1 MARPIPAAPARLL
14 FALILT
20 AAAVGCGRSAN
31 SATTKAAPPAVSVE
45 VVAVPREEIVDVIDL
60 VGQLEAEESV
70 ELRPE
75 TSGVVERVA
84 FEDGDEVTAGQLLI
98 ELRDNEE
105 RAKLHEAEAELRLA
119 QDELRRTQKLAE
131 QKTVSPS
138 ELDRAVATAEA
149 ARARRDLAQ
158 VQLDRMHIRAP
169 FDGVMGARVVS
180 PGDRV
185 SRTTPLVRID
195 AVSRLRLLF
204 TLPETV
210 LNIAQA
216 GSAVD
221 IAVAPYPGE
230 RFPGSVYYVAPT
242 LDPVNRRLALKAWV
256 PNAEHRLKPG
266 LFANIRLE
274 VARRENALVVPESAV
289 AYDADG
295 VFVWRVT
302 PAQSVERV
310 PVELG
315 IRQNGRVEIARGI
328 GAGDRI
334 VAAGTHK
341 VAPGV
346 TIQEVAPVEVVSP
359 PAHGPD
365 AGQ

>member
-1 MARPIPAAPARLL
+1 VARLSSAAAPRLL
-14 FALILT
+14 LSLT
-20 AAAVGCGRSAN
+20 LVAAAFGCGRSAN
-31 SATTKAAPPAVSVE
+31 SETTKAGPPPVSVE
-45 VVAVPREEIVDVIDL
+45 VVSVPRESIVDVIDL

-70 ELRPE
+70 ELKPE
-75 TSGVVERVA
+75 TSGVVKGVA
-84 FEDGDEVTAGQLLI
+84 FEDGDEVSAGALLL
-98 ELRDNEE
+98 ELRDDEE
-105 RAKLHEAEAELRLA
+105 RAKLHEAEAELTLA
-119 QDELRRTQKLAE
+119 EDELRRIRKLAE

-138 ELDRAVATAEA
+138 ELDRAIATAEA
-149 ARARRDLAQ
+149 SRARRDLAQ
-158 VQLDRMHIRAP
+158 VELDRMHIRAP
-169 FDGVMGARVVS
+169 FDGVMGAREVS

-185 SRTTPLVRID
+185 SRTTTLVRID
-195 AVSRLRLLF
+195 AVKRLRLLF
-204 TLPETV
+204 TVPETV
-210 LNIAQA
+210 LNIAHT
-216 GSAVD
+216 GNAVD

-230 RFPGSVYYVAPT
+230 RFPGSIYYVAPT

-274 VARRENALVVPESAV
+274 IARREDALVVPESSV

-295 VFVWRVT
+295 VFVWRLT
-302 PAQSVERV
+302 PAHSVERV

-315 IRQNGRVEIARGI
+315 IRQNGRVEIARGL

-346 TIQEVAPVEVVSP
+346 TVQEVAPVEVASP
-359 PAHGPD
+359 PARGTD

>member
-1 MARPIPAAPARLL
+1 LFAAPSRRLL
-14 FALILT
+14 ALML
-20 AAAVGCGRSAN
+20 AAAAFGCGRSAN
-31 SATTKAAPPAVSVE
+31 SATTKGPPPVAVE
-45 VVAVPREEIVDVIDL
+45 VVSVPRESIVDVIDL

-70 ELRPE
+70 ELKPE
-75 TSGVVERVA
+75 TSGVVKTVA
-84 FEDGDEVTAGQLLI
+84 FEDGDEVSAGALLF
-98 ELRDNEE
+98 ELRDDEE
-105 RAKLHEAEAELRLA
+105 RAKLHEAEAQLTLA
-119 QDELRRTQKLAE
+119 EDELRRTRKLAE

-138 ELDRAVATAEA
+138 ELDRAIAAAEA
-149 ARARRDLAQ
+149 AQARRDLAQ
-158 VQLDRMHIRAP
+158 VELDRMHIRAP
-169 FDGVMGARVVS
+169 FDGVMGARDVS

-185 SRTTPLVRID
+185 SRTTNLVRID
-195 AVSRLRLLF
+195 AVKRLRLLF
-204 TLPETV
+204 TVPETV
-210 LNIAQA
+210 LNIAHT
-216 GSAVD
+216 GNTVD

-230 RFPGSVYYVAPT
+230 RFPGSIYYVAPT

-274 VARRENALVVPESAV
+274 IAKRDDALVVPESAV

-295 VFVWRVT
+295 VFVWRIT

-346 TIQEVAPVEVVSP
+346 PIQEVAPVEAASP
-359 PAHGPD
+359 PARGAD

>member
-1 MARPIPAAPARLL
+1 MARLPIGAPSRLL
-14 FALILT
+14 LALTL
-20 AAAVGCGRSAN
+20 AAAASGCGRSAD
-31 SATTKAAPPAVSVE
+31 SATTKAGPPPVSVE
-45 VVAVPREEIVDVIDL
+45 VVAVPREPIVDIVDL

-70 ELRPE
+70 ELKPE
-75 TSGVVERVA
+75 TSGVVRSVA
-84 FEDGDEVTAGQLLI
+84 FEDGDEVAAGALLF
-98 ELRDNEE
+98 ELRDDEE
-105 RAKLHEAEAELRLA
+105 RAKLHEAEAKLTLA
-119 QDELRRTQKLAE
+119 EDELGRTRQLAA

-138 ELDRAVATAEA
+138 ELDRAIANAEA

-158 VQLDRMHIRAP
+158 VELDRMHIRAP
-169 FDGVMGARVVS
+169 FDGVLGAREVS

-185 SRTTPLVRID
+185 SKTTKLVRID
-195 AVSRLRLLF
+195 AVRRLRLLF
-204 TLPETV
+204 TVPETV
-210 LNIAQA
+210 LNVAHTGNTVA
-216 GSAVD
+216 

-230 RFPGSVYYVAPT
+230 QFPGSIYYVAPT

-274 VARRENALVVPESAV
+274 VARREDALVVPESSV

-302 PAQSVERV
+302 PARSVERV

-315 IRQNGRVEIARGI
+315 IRQGGRVEIAHGLT
-328 GAGDRI
+328 AGDRI

-346 TIQEVAPVEVVSP
+346 TIQEVAPVDAGSP
-359 PAHGPD
+359 PAHGSD
-365 AGQ
+365 AG